1 MSVFPVYPSNAPIP
15 LRDWLNMSA
24 DILGAPA
31 SLLHALILMTDKLL
45 PITTTH
51 MLDNRTKHSTR
62 NAPCPR
68 EISSSCL
75 HSISRTLISATFVIM
90 ESIPPRARILLICC
104 KPFKKRKLLI
114 YINILQKPMPREC
127 ITLTGG
133 EHISVLL
140 EQTR

>member
-31 SLLHALILMTDKLL
+31 SIRHALILMTGKLL
-45 PITTTH
+45 PITTSH

-68 EISSSCL
+68 ETSSSCL
-75 HSISRTLISATFVIM
+75 HSISRIPISATFVMM
-90 ESIPPRARILLICC
+90 ESIPPRARILLIYCR
-104 KPFKKRKLLI
+104 PFKKEMLII
-114 YINILQKPMPREC
+114 YIHIQKKPMPREC

-133 EHISVLL
+133 EHMSAPL
-140 EQTR
+140 EQIR